1 MGELPAAESRRDATA
16 PDEVVVPKL
25 PPEPRRDRARRV
37 FSPAAWIAIV
47 ALAATGWQWFE
58 NRVEL
63 RDLKQ
68 DLAKKLADTD
78 THNKESRLV
87 SEQVREAV
95 SDAQVKLGVLEARIA
110 ESQNQQ
116 IALEALYQELSRN
129 RDEWA
134 YAEIEQSILIANQQL
149 QLAGNIK
156 TALIALQTAEMRL
169 QRMDRPQLLALR
181 RAINRDIDRLKAQP
195 YVDTLAISTRLDSII
210 AGVDRF
216 PLAMDVRPQPEKPLA
231 DEVEGNLW
239 TRFWREAWSDL
250 RQLVRVQQMDKA
262 EVPLLP
268 PSQAFFLRENLKL
281 RLISAR
287 LALLARDGA
296 SYKADLKAAADWLN
310 RYYDARNNNV
320 AHAAAVVRN
329 LHEAELSI
337 DIPDI
342 SATLEASRAL
352 RLTRER
358 TAR

>member
-1 MGELPAAESRRDATA
+1 MSESPETESRRDRPA
-16 PDEVVVPKL
+16 
-25 PPEPRRDRARRV
+25 PPEPLVQSPAPESGRDPARRV

-47 ALAATGWQWFE
+47 ALAVAAWHWYD

-68 DLAKKLADTD
+68 ELAKKLADTD
-78 THNKESRLV
+78 TPNKESRLV
-87 SEQVREAV
+87 AEQVREAV
-95 SDAQVKLGVLEARIA
+95 AVAQVKLGVLEARLA

-116 IALEALYQELSRN
+116 IALEALYQEVSRN

-156 TALIALQTAEMRL
+156 TALIALQTADARL
-169 QRMDRPQLLALR
+169 QRMDRPQLLGLR
-181 RAINRDIDRLKAQP
+181 RAINRDIERLKALP
-195 YVDTLAISTRLDSII
+195 YVDTLAMSTRLDSMI

-216 PLAMDVRPQPEKPLA
+216 PLAMEVRPQPEKVVA
-231 DEVEGNLW
+231 EGVDDNLW

-250 RQLVRVQQMDKA
+250 RQLVRVQQMDRSD
-262 EVPLLP
+262 VPLLP

-287 LALLARDGA
+287 LALLARDAA
-296 SYKADLKAAADWLN
+296 SYKADLKAARDWLG
-310 RYYDARNNNV
+310 RYYDIHNNNV
-320 AHAAAVVRN
+320 AHAAAVLRN

-337 DIPDI
+337 EIPDI
-342 SATLEASRAL
+342 SATLEASRTL